1 VQNNLEQPQQPV
13 IPANAPHDGGGADL
27 TESEFLKALRGVF
40 LATTRVWP
48 KKVNDRAKVLAEM
61 QAAFRWMFQAAE
73 MPSVKRP
80 AGAKGSAVQLIADV
94 AKQTKWPKSP
104 GQKGPALGKGWE
116 NHNKAFRRYEV
127 GAAMNIL
134 MNAYNNGGS
143 TGQGTPWPPQH
154 PV

>member
-27 TESEFLKALRGVF
+27 TESQFLTALRAVF
-40 LATTRVWP
+40 LSKDPVWP
-48 KKVNDRAKVLAEM
+48 KRVNDRAKILAEM
-61 QAAFRWMFQAAE
+61 QAAFRWMFQAVDL
-73 MPSVKRP
+73 PSVKRTN
-80 AGAKGSAVQLIADV
+80 GAKGSAVQLIADV

-104 GQKGPALGKGWE
+104 SQKGPALGKGWE
-116 NHNKAFRRYEV
+116 KHNKAFRRYEV
-127 GAAMNIL
+127 AAAMNIL
-134 MNAYNNGGS
+134 MNAFNVGGD